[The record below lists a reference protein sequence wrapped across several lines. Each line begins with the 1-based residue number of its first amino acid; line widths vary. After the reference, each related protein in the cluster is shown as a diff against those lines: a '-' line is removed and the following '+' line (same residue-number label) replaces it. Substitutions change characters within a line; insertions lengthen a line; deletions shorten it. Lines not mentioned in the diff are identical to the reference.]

1 MKIYN
6 AEKTQILGDSN
17 TLNGIDL
24 TLGKLVAD
32 KLFIKTHEAT
42 EAVAAVSAEEN
53 AQKRKEAGATVK
65 EYGGKFY
72 EVLATFE
79 NGGEEVKEILPTEGV
94 EEKPAWDEYEDIQV
108 YIPYTAEELEAI
120 EINKLRA
127 QRETECFP
135 VINRGKLWYD
145 RLTPEQEQ
153 ELDAWYNAWLSV
165 TETKV
170 APVAPSWINEK
181 LNEEGII

>member
-53 AQKRKEAGATVK
+53 AQK
-65 EYGGKFY
+65 
-72 EVLATFE
+72 
-79 NGGEEVKEILPTEGV
+79 
-94 EEKPAWDEYEDIQV
+94 
-108 YIPYTAEELEAI
+108 
-120 EINKLRA
+120 
-127 QRETECFP
+127 
-135 VINRGKLWYD
+135 
-145 RLTPEQEQ
+145 
-153 ELDAWYNAWLSV
+153 
-165 TETKV
+165 
-170 APVAPSWINEK
+170 
-181 LNEEGII
+181 

>member
-6 AEKTQILGDSN
+6 AEKTQILGDSK

-24 TLGKLVAD
+24 TLGKLVTD
-32 KLFIKTHEAT
+32 KLFIKSHEAM

-53 AQKRKEAGATVK
+53 AQKRREAGATVK

-72 EVLATFE
+72 EVVKMFA
-79 NGGEEVKEILPTEGV
+79 NGGEEVKEILPTESV
-94 EEKPAWDEYEDIQV
+94 EAKPAWDEYEDIQV

-120 EINKLRA
+120 EINKLRTR
-127 QRETECFP
+127 REAECFP
-135 VINRGKLWYD
+135 IINRGKLWYN
-145 RLTPEQEQ
+145 RLTAEQES
-153 ELDAWYNAWLSV
+153 ELNNWYNAWLNV

-170 APVAPSWINEK
+170 APAAPSWINQK
-181 LNEEGII
+181 LNEEEIL

>member
-1 MKIYN
+1 MKVYN
-6 AEKTQILGDSN
+6 EQKTEVLETYDLEKGYLKAD
-17 TLNGIDL
+17 TLF
-24 TLGKLVAD
+24 V
-32 KLFIKTHEAT
+32 KTHEAT

-53 AQKRKEAGATVK
+53 AQKRTEAGATVK

-72 EVLATFE
+72 EVLTTFE

-94 EEKPAWDEYEDIQV
+94 EAKPAWDEYEDIQV
-108 YIPYTAEELEAI
+108 YIPYTAEELDAI
-120 EINKLRA
+120 EVNKLRA
-127 QRETECFP
+127 RRETECFP

-153 ELDAWYNAWLSV
+153 ELDAWYNAWLDV

>member
-6 AEKTQILGDSN
+6 AEKTQILGDSK

-53 AQKRKEAGATVK
+53 AQKRREAGATVK

-72 EVLATFE
+72 EVLTTFE

-94 EEKPAWDEYEDIQV
+94 EAKPAWDEYEDIQV
-108 YIPYTAEELEAI
+108 YIPCTTEELEARRI
-120 EINKLRA
+120 KAYEDLVESLIRQKYTISNELAILRQKDDKPEEFQEYYSYA
-127 QRETECFP
+127 EQCKATAKTE
-135 VINRGKLWYD
+135 VLGK
-145 RLTPEQEQ
+145 
-153 ELDAWYNAWLSV
+153 
-165 TETKV
+165 
-170 APVAPSWINEK
+170 
-181 LNEEGII
+181 